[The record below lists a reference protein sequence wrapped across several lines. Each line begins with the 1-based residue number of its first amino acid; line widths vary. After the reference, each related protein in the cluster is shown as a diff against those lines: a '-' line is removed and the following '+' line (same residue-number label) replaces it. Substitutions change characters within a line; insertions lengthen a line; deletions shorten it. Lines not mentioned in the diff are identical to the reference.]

1 MFYSQI
7 YIPLI
12 SHSSKINNI
21 LRISII
27 LIKYSIFQRMTILI
41 IIYIVKILF
50 LGLLIYYLYGIK
62 NKSLIE
68 NILYIS
74 TIIIMIT
81 GYIVIM
87 FQL

>member
-1 MFYSQI
+1 
-7 YIPLI
+7 
-12 SHSSKINNI
+12 
-21 LRISII
+21 
-27 LIKYSIFQRMTILI
+27 MTILI